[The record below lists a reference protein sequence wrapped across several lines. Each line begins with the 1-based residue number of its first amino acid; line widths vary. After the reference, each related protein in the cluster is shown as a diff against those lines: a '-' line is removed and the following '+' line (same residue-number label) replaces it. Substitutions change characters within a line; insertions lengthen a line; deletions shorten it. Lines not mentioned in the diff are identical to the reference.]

1 MSSFFTYWAGNQIGD
16 WMRGVTPT
24 PVSALEVA
32 LYTVAPTKAAAPDD
46 GTEVTGG
53 AYTALSP
60 ELPAFT
66 SSASAN
72 DDSIPFVDMPA
83 CTVVGAALRDG
94 VSGQVVHVRNSL
106 SISVTAGQTLIVNT
120 GSLEVEILDAA

>member
-1 MSSFFTYWAGNQIGD
+1 MSSFLTHWAANQVGD
-16 WMRGVTPT
+16 WMRGVTPD

-32 LYTVAPTKAAAPDD
+32 LYTTAPTKAAAPDD
-46 GTEVTGG
+46 GTEVAGG
-53 AYTALSP
+53 AYAAASP
-60 ELPAFT
+60 ELPAFA

-72 DDSIPFVDMPA
+72 DDSIPFVNMPA

-94 VSGQVVHVRNSL
+94 VSGQVLWVRNSL
-106 SISVTAGQTLIVNT
+106 SVSVTAGQTLIVNT